1 MGKQK
6 SLFYQFQTACPFV
19 KGFDKHSDKRQEHN
33 TGHIVKSLSSKTA
46 LLDFAKQFTD
56 YIKAEYPTV
65 KKVSAITPSMAQS
78 FIDKK
83 CKEGCS
89 IETIKT
95 YQSYLNKFEVG
106 VRNCFNSKVSYHT
119 EIKKDLVQERVTIK
133 QYSFTDSE
141 IKRILDVKRPSES
154 QKVILFNSYTGCR
167 INTCEKLQVRDLHI
181 VGDKVSVDIRRDKG
195 GRDRTICIE
204 SKEFA
209 SICRDLRKGKD
220 PNSKVFNIKADSVN
234 KWLRN
239 RCKSLNIRT
248 PEGLVK
254 SGNHSIRKNVAE
266 HYAAKHGVSKTMEF
280 LAHGKYRPD
289 LEQTY
294 LHSKK

>member
-1 MGKQK
+1 MSKHK
-6 SLFYQFQTACPFV
+6 SLFFQFQTACPFV

-83 CKEGCS
+83 CSEGCS

-95 YQSYLNKFEVG
+95 YQSYLNKFECG

-119 EIKKDLVQERVTIK
+119 EVKKDLVQERVTIK

-141 IKRILDVKRPSES
+141 IKRILDVKKISES
-154 QKVILFNSYTGCR
+154 YRVVLFNSFTGCR
-167 INTCEKLQVRDLHI
+167 INTCEKLLVRDLHI
-181 VGDKVSVDIRRDKG
+181 VGDKVYVYIRRDKG

-204 SKEFA
+204 SKEFVA
-209 SICRDLRKGKD
+209 VCRDFRSGKN
-220 PNSKVFNIKADSVN
+220 PNDKVFNIKGDSVN

-239 RCKSLNIRT
+239 RCKALNIRT

-254 SGNHSIRKNVAE
+254 SGNHSIRKNFAE
-266 HYAAKHGVSKTMEF
+266 HCAARHGIGKTMEH
-280 LAHGKYRPD
+280 LGHGKCRPD
-289 LEQTY
+289 LEETY